1 MGPTLRT
8 ERDCARKC
16 ARKCPRCNY
25 VSVSL
30 KDSDCS
36 WYAKCDV
43 SRLEFLSF
51 TGHRTVAV
59 KR

>member
-1 MGPTLRT
+1 
-8 ERDCARKC
+8 
-16 ARKCPRCNY
+16 